1 MIFDLHRVGMQ
12 TGSTTRWLTGGI
24 LTGLVLVDI
33 DPADVLSALDKLG
46 ELRATVSLTM
56 PLHSNAQKKFV
67 LQTMRT
73 HSLGSLLA
81 FLAEQSI

>member
-12 TGSTTRWLTGGI
+12 TGSTTRWLTGGF

-56 PLHSNAQKKFV
+56 PPAFKCTKKVRITNDANTLVRLF
-67 LQTMRT
+67 T
-73 HSLGSLLA
+73 G
-81 FLAEQSI
+81 IPC